1 MMQLYKRFHQSQTD
15 TRTAGSTLSLEEA
28 FKDLISLILRD
39 TLARIFHIKTEIGT
53 FIFQRYKDFATSRRI
68 FQGIAQQIEHDTGNL
83 LLIGNHFMAAFQV
96 INIQMQSD
104 LLALGSKLEV
114 AHPHR
119 QGLHNVEAIEFQ
131 FHLAILNLTEIKNV
145 TY

>member
-1 MMQLYKRFHQSQTD
+1 M
-15 TRTAGSTLSLEEA
+15 
-28 FKDLISLILRD
+28 
-39 TLARIFHIKTEIGT
+39 
-53 FIFQRYKDFATSRRI
+53 AT
-68 FQGIAQQIEHDTGNL
+68 
-83 LLIGNHFMAAFQV
+83 FQV

-131 FHLAILNLTEIKNV
+131 FHLTILNLTEIKNV
-145 TY
+145 TYQLLESKCVTLHHLQEFTTLSLDAGIFKQHLYRVGYQG

>member
-1 MMQLYKRFHQSQTD
+1 
-15 TRTAGSTLSLEEA
+15 
-28 FKDLISLILRD
+28 
-39 TLARIFHIKTEIGT
+39 
-53 FIFQRYKDFATSRRI
+53 
-68 FQGIAQQIEHDTGNL
+68 
-83 LLIGNHFMAAFQV
+83 MAAFQV

-131 FHLAILNLTEIKNV
+131 FHLTILNLTEIKNV
-145 TY
+145 TYQLLESKGVTLHHFQEFAALALDAGIFEQHLYRVGYQG

>member
-1 MMQLYKRFHQSQTD
+1 
-15 TRTAGSTLSLEEA
+15 
-28 FKDLISLILRD
+28 
-39 TLARIFHIKTEIGT
+39 
-53 FIFQRYKDFATSRRI
+53 
-68 FQGIAQQIEHDTGNL
+68 
-83 LLIGNHFMAAFQV
+83 MAAFQV

-131 FHLAILNLTEIKNV
+131 LHLAILNLTEIKNV
-145 TY
+145 TNQLLEGKRITLHHLQEFAALALDAGIFKQHLYRVGNQG